1 MKMKQLNYILLSLFF
16 FIVSAQHIE
25 ALPKTKVNNT
35 QLCFNNTPPN
45 FGTTHFIVGYNE
57 SSSAKATADTPK
69 GVKKRHS
76 SHKKQ
81 QDCNDVS
88 CLDKT
93 RTTQSF
99 FTTIH
104 DLSPILLE
112 VMSDA
117 KRCLHIAAFSL
128 TDIRIVDCLKNAHK
142 NGIDVC
148 VITDA
153 SNMKQA
159 HNKVQILVNADIPVW
174 YYKPSLNPQYKKSGL
189 SEPFMHHKLVVGDD
203 FVVTGSANFTKA
215 GQKTNIEN
223 ITVVRDKQT
232 VDEYHAE
239 FERLKKY
246 CVRCTQHT
254 LE

>member
-1 MKMKQLNYILLSLFF
+1 MKMKQLNYLVLSLFF

-25 ALPKTKVNNT
+25 ALPKNEIHNMEV
-35 QLCFNNTPPN
+35 CFNDTSPN
-45 FGTTHFIVGYNE
+45 FGKTHFIVGYTE
-57 SSSAKATADTPK
+57 KPISKK
-69 GVKKRHS
+69 EKKRHS

-81 QDCNDVS
+81 QFCNDIS

-93 RTTQSF
+93 RITQSF

-112 VMSDA
+112 IMSDA
-117 KRCLHIAAFSL
+117 KRCLYIAAFSL
-128 TDIRIVDCLKNAHK
+128 TDMRIVDHLKNAHK

-153 SNMKQA
+153 SNMKQT

-223 ITVVRDKQT
+223 ITVLRDKQT

-246 CVRCTQHT
+246 CVRCTQRSF
-254 LE
+254 E

>member
-1 MKMKQLNYILLSLFF
+1 MAH
-16 FIVSAQHIE
+16 VDTVE
-25 ALPKTKVNNT
+25 AIPKPEIGNSQVC
-35 QLCFNNTPPN
+35 LNNTPPT
-45 FGTTHFIVGYNE
+45 FGTTHFIVGYDE
-57 SSSAKATADTPK
+57 KASPK
-69 GVKKRHS
+69 KEKKRHVA
-76 SHKKQ
+76 HKKQ
-81 QDCNDVS
+81 QFCDNVS
-88 CLDKT
+88 CLDKN
-93 RTTQSF
+93 RMTQSF

-112 VMSDA
+112 LMSDA
-117 KRCLHIAAFSL
+117 KGCLYIAAFSL
-128 TDIRIVDCLKNAHK
+128 TDMRIVDHLKNAHK
-142 NGIDVC
+142 NGVKVC

-153 SNMKQA
+153 SNMKQV

-174 YYKPSLNPQYKKSGL
+174 YYKPSLNPQYKKGGL
-189 SEPFMHHKLVVGDD
+189 SEPFMHHKLIVADD

-223 ITVVRDKQT
+223 ITVLRDRQT

-246 CVRCTQHT
+246 CVRCTERT

>member
-1 MKMKQLNYILLSLFF
+1 MKQFRYALLGMFCSILNIHVVEASKNKLSNL
-16 FIVSAQHIE
+16 
-25 ALPKTKVNNT
+25 KV
-35 QLCFNNTPPN
+35 CFNNAPPT
-45 FGTTHFIVGYNE
+45 FGTTHFIVGYD
-57 SSSAKATADTPK
+57 KKVIPK
-69 GVKKRHS
+69 TEKRHVI
-76 SHKKQ
+76 HKKQ
-81 QDCNDVS
+81 QFSDNITG
-88 CLDKT
+88 LDKK

-112 VMSDA
+112 IMADA
-117 KRCLHIAAFSL
+117 KKCLYIAAFNL
-128 TDIRIVDCLKNAHK
+128 TDMRIVDYVKHAHK

-159 HNKVQILVNADIPVW
+159 HSKMQTLINDNIPVW
-174 YYKPSLNPQYKKSGL
+174 YYKPSLNPQYKKGL
-189 SEPFMHHKLVVGDD
+189 SEPCMHHKLVVAED

-223 ITVVRDKQT
+223 ITIVRDKQT

-246 CVRCTQHT
+246 CVRCTPQT
-254 LE
+254 IE

>member
-1 MKMKQLNYILLSLFF
+1 MKQLRYALLSIF
-16 FIVSAQHIE
+16 FIALNVE
-25 ALPKTKVNNT
+25 ASRKNLKV
-35 QLCFNNTPPN
+35 CFNNAPPT
-45 FGTTHFIVGYNE
+45 FGTTHFIVGYENKSPSP
-57 SSSAKATADTPK
+57 SSQKLRRVNKKHQSLSFDTVS
-69 GVKKRHS
+69 GIN
-76 SHKKQ
+76 KQ
-81 QDCNDVS
+81 
-88 CLDKT
+88 
-93 RTTQSF
+93 RITQSF

-112 VMSDA
+112 IMADA
-117 KRCLHIAAFSL
+117 KECLYIAAFNL
-128 TDIRIVDCLKNAHK
+128 TDMRIVDHLKHAHK

-159 HNKVQILVNADIPVW
+159 HSKMQVLVNDNIPVW
-174 YYKPSLNPQYKKSGL
+174 YYKPSLNPQYKKGL
-189 SEPFMHHKLVVGDD
+189 SEPCMHHKLVVAED

-223 ITVVRDKQT
+223 ITIVRDKQT

-246 CVRCTQHT
+246 CVRCTPQT
-254 LE
+254 IE

>member
-1 MKMKQLNYILLSLFF
+1 MKQLQSISLIVLCNILNIHTIQTSQNKLGS
-16 FIVSAQHIE
+16 
-25 ALPKTKVNNT
+25 TKI
-35 QLCFNNTPPN
+35 CFNNAPPT
-45 FGTTHFIVGYNE
+45 FGTTHFIVGYEGKSN
-57 SSSAKATADTPK
+57 SKKAKKT
-69 GVKKRHS
+69 VV
-76 SHKKQ
+76 HKKQ
-81 QDCNDVS
+81 QFS
-88 CLDKT
+88 HTIHGLDKK
-93 RTTQSF
+93 RITQSF

-112 VMSDA
+112 IMSEA
-117 KRCLHIAAFSL
+117 ETHLYIAAFNL
-128 TDIRIVDCLKNAHK
+128 TDMRIVDHVKNAHK
-142 NGIDVC
+142 NGINVC

-159 HNKVQILVNADIPVW
+159 HNKIQILINADVPVW
-174 YYKPSLNPQYKKSGL
+174 YYKPSLNPQYKKGL
-189 SEPFMHHKLVVGDD
+189 SEPCMHHKLIVGDD

-223 ITVVRDKQT
+223 ITIVRDLQT

-246 CVRCTQHT
+246 CVRCMPQT

>member
-1 MKMKQLNYILLSLFF
+1 MKRLNYLLLSLFF

-25 ALPKTKVNNT
+25 ALPKIKVNNT
-35 QLCFNNTPPN
+35 QLSFNNTPPT
-45 FGTTHFIVGYNE
+45 FGTTHFIIGYE
-57 SSSAKATADTPK
+57 EKPVTK
-69 GVKKRHS
+69 KERKRHS
-76 SHKKQ
+76 NHKKQ
-81 QDCNDVS
+81 QACNDIS

-93 RTTQSF
+93 RITQSF

-112 VMSDA
+112 IMSDT
-117 KRCLHIAAFSL
+117 KRCLYLAAFSL
-128 TDIRIVDCLKNAHK
+128 TDMRIVDHLKNAHQ
-142 NGIDVC
+142 NGVNVC

-223 ITVVRDKQT
+223 ITVLRDKQT

-254 LE
+254 FE

>member
-1 MKMKQLNYILLSLFF
+1 MKQLQYIF
-16 FIVSAQHIE
+16 VSIFCIANIHNAE
-25 ALPKTKVNNT
+25 AIPKPKIGNT
-35 QLCFNNTPPN
+35 QVCFNNTPAT

-57 SSSAKATADTPK
+57 KPTPTK
-69 GVKKRHS
+69 EKRRRVA
-76 SHKKQ
+76 HKKQ
-81 QDCNDVS
+81 QFCDHVS
-88 CLDKT
+88 CLDKN

-112 VMSDA
+112 LMSDA
-117 KRCLHIAAFSL
+117 KGCLYIAAFSL
-128 TDIRIVDCLKNAHK
+128 TDMRIVDHLKNAHK
-142 NGIDVC
+142 NGINVC

-153 SNMKQA
+153 SNMKQV
-159 HNKVQILVNADIPVW
+159 HNKIQMLVNANVPVW
-174 YYKPSLNPQYKKSGL
+174 YYKPSLNPQYKKGGL
-189 SEPFMHHKLVVGDD
+189 SEPFMHHKLIVADD

-223 ITVVRDKQT
+223 ITVLRDRQT

-246 CVRCTQHT
+246 CVRCTERT

>member
-1 MKMKQLNYILLSLFF
+1 MKMKRVQYSLLGLFF
-16 FIVSAQHIE
+16 CTLSVE
-25 ALPKTKVNNT
+25 L
-35 QLCFNNTPPN
+35 LCFNNTPST
-45 FGTTHFIVGYNE
+45 FGKTHFIVGYE
-57 SSSAKATADTPK
+57 AKPTAVKD
-69 GVKKRHS
+69 KKRHTN
-76 SHKKQ
+76 HKKQ
-81 QDCNDVS
+81 QPCNDVS

-93 RTTQSF
+93 RITQSF

-112 VMSDA
+112 LMSDA

-128 TDIRIVDCLKNAHK
+128 TDMRIVDHLKDAHQK
-142 NGIDVC
+142 GIDVC

-153 SNMKQA
+153 SNMKQL

-174 YYKPSLNPQYKKSGL
+174 YYKPSLNPQHKKSGL
-189 SEPFMHHKLVVGDD
+189 AEPFMHHKLIVADE

-223 ITVVRDKQT
+223 ITVLRDRQT
-232 VDEYHAE
+232 IDEYHAE

-246 CVRCTQHT
+246 CVQCTQRSF
-254 LE
+254 E

>member
-1 MKMKQLNYILLSLFF
+1 MKQQLQFILMSIVFSLVNIN
-16 FIVSAQHIE
+16 IVEASGKNRLRNMQH
-25 ALPKTKVNNT
+25 
-35 QLCFNNTPPN
+35 CFNDTPRT
-45 FGTTHFIVGYNE
+45 FGKTHFIVGYTE
-57 SSSAKATADTPK
+57 KPIVK
-69 GVKKRHS
+69 KEKKRHVA
-76 SHKKQ
+76 HKQ
-81 QDCNDVS
+81 QQFCDGIF
-88 CLDKT
+88 CLDKN
-93 RTTQSF
+93 RITQSF

-112 VMSDA
+112 IISDA
-117 KRCLHIAAFSL
+117 KKRLYIAAFNV
-128 TDIRIVDCLKNAHK
+128 TDMRIVDYVKNAHQ

-153 SNMKQA
+153 HNMKQV
-159 HNKVQILVNADIPVW
+159 HSKLRILVNANVSVW
-174 YYKPSLNPQYKKSGL
+174 YYKPSLNPRYKKSGL
-189 SEPFMHHKLVVGDD
+189 SDPCMHHKVIVGDD

-223 ITVVRDKQT
+223 ITVVRDRQT

-246 CVRCTQHT
+246 CVRCTPQS